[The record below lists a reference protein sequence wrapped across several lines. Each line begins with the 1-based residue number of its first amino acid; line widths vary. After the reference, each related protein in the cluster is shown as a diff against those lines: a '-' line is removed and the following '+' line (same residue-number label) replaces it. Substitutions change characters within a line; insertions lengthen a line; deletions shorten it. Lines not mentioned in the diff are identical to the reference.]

1 MKKSVAL
8 AVMMATMLSAGSV
21 LAANQVNVNVDP
33 GTTVNVNVN
42 QQAKSVGEV
51 AHWEKGDAADIVEMG
66 TGVANPKFKGAQAKL
81 MARRAAMVDCYRN
94 LLQQVKEIQVDANT
108 DVQDLMAQSDTV
120 NTKISGAIK
129 GAKIIDEG
137 EEGSGEN
144 YYYWVKMSLPLFGN
158 NSVAAAALPEVMKST
173 PKAEPP
179 MAVTPKTSSMPKAE
193 FKAVQQEVK
202 SAGYS
207 GIVIDAGGKGLEC
220 TMAPQ
225 ILDTNGRAVYGKENI
240 DIDFAVSNGLVE
252 YSKDLSMATSGS
264 SRAGNNPLVIKATG
278 VRGGTNSVNPVNVVV
293 SPEDADKIL
302 LAAQNNPNMFR
313 DGAVVFVR

>member
-1 MKKSVAL
+1 MVCKILKIFAGIVFVVFLCSGTVVNAETFYYANGHRIQWEDETWLNGICYRAIKK
-8 AVMMATMLSAGSV
+8 LSQFSPV
-21 LAANQVNVNVDP
+21 P
-33 GTTVNVNVN
+33 M
-42 QQAKSVGEV
+42 
-51 AHWEKGDAADIVEMG
+51 EKLD
-66 TGVANPKFKGAQAKL
+66 NAKL
-81 MARRAAMVDCYRN
+81 LHWN
-94 LLQQVKEIQVDANT
+94 LTDEQYAGAYGEALQI
-108 DVQDLMAQSDTV
+108 AQ
-120 NTKISGAIK
+120 
-129 GAKIIDEG
+129 
-137 EEGSGEN
+137 
-144 YYYWVKMSLPLFGN
+144 Y
-158 NSVAAAALPEVMKST
+158 
-173 PKAEPP
+173 
-179 MAVTPKTSSMPKAE
+179 AV
-193 FKAVQQEVK
+193 
-202 SAGYS
+202 
-207 GIVIDAGGKGLEC
+207 GKGLEC

>member
-8 AVMMATMLSAGSV
+8 AVMMATLLSTGNV

-33 GTTVNVNVN
+33 GTTVNVNVS
-42 QQAKSVGEV
+42 QPAKAVGEV
-51 AHWEKGDAADIVEMG
+51 ANWEKGAGADIVEMG
-66 TGVANPKFKGAQAKL
+66 TGAVNPKFKGAQAKL

-94 LLQQVKEIQVDANT
+94 LLQQVKELQVSADTN
-108 DVQDLMAQSDTV
+108 VEDLMATSDVV

-129 GAKIIDEG
+129 GAKIIEEG

-144 YYYWVKMSLPLFGN
+144 YYYWVRMSMPLFGS

-173 PKAEPP
+173 PNAQPP
-179 MAVTPKTSSMPKAE
+179 MEVTPKTTSMPKEE

-207 GIVIDAGGKGLEC
+207 GIVIDATGKGLEC

-225 ILDTNGRAVYGKENI
+225 ILDTNGRAVYGMENI
-240 DIDFAVSNGLVE
+240 DVNFAVSNGLVG
-252 YSKDLSMATSGS
+252 YSKSMQDVV
-264 SRAGNNPLVIKATG
+264 RAGNNPLVIKANG
-278 VRGGTNSVNPVNVVV
+278 VKGGTNSVNPVNVVV

-302 LAAQNNPNMFR
+302 LAAQNNPNIFKS
-313 DGAVVFVR
+313 GAVVFVR